1 MCHTFIIIA
10 KTIHI
15 DHEWN
20 ANKVDTLYDTRM
32 SNVYCH
38 LWCLPHSYKVNRLF
52 GIGEYI
58 CINLHYPSDALVS
71 PQSVVQIKEMQ
82 KPLIIIKLIR
92 ALPVGFLFPPKVNH
106 SKKCNELINNSKA
119 HPTLNTSSLSSS
131 STTHTRLFYHV
142 TTFGGSTL
150 L

>member
-1 MCHTFIIIA
+1 MSHIYNYCKDNPTTTEMRIKLTLF
-10 KTIHI
+10 TIQ
-15 DHEWN
+15 EWQI
-20 ANKVDTLYDTRM
+20 
-32 SNVYCH
+32 YCY

-58 CINLHYPSDALVS
+58 CINLHYPSDAFVS
-71 PQSVVQIKEMQ
+71 PQSVVVQIKEMQ
-82 KPLIIIKLIR
+82 KPHIIIKLIR

-106 SKKCNELINNSKA
+106 TKKCNELINHSKA